1 MVHLSVHQS
10 HDDDVSYASFVSC
23 ACDACRGRHRIYA
36 YACGDEQLPLRMRH
50 FVIAADAVCPCGVS
64 SDVCVPGML
73 LVRQGSGAAVSILG
87 E

>member
-23 ACDACRGRHRIYA
+23 ACDACKGRHRIYA
-36 YACGDEQLPLRMRH
+36 YACGDEQLPPLVRH

-64 SDVCVPGML
+64 LVVCVRGML
-73 LVRQGSGAAVSILG
+73 LVRQVSVAAVSTLD